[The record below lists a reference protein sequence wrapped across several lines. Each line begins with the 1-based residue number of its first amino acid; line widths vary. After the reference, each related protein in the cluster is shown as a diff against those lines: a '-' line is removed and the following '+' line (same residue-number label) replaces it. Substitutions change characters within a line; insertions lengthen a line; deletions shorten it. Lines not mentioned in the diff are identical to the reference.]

1 MRGWTM
7 TVRAALLL
15 VGLAMAGQ
23 AEAQG
28 RDDKRGQVAVEV
40 AGRTLWVPIPRRHM
54 RVEDASP
61 AAMQAIRD
69 ASSGG
74 VENVEAFIHRD
85 DRDVVAA
92 GGDPVRPMLIVQRI
106 FDQGGE
112 IDDAAWAAM
121 VPGIVEAVAGP
132 QLGAEDRRRGKGV
145 GEGRAEVYR
154 RDADS
159 VRFVNRIE
167 DSGDPGQY
175 LASAMVRV
183 DGLPLMLFGSHASA
197 VEAQAAL
204 DDLITRT
211 LRANRRR

>member
-7 TVRAALLL
+7 TMRAVLLL
-15 VGLAMAGQ
+15 VGLALAGQ

-28 RDDKRGQVAVEV
+28 RDDKRDLVAVEV
-40 AGRTLWVPIPRRHM
+40 AGRTVWVSIPPGHM
-54 RVEDASP
+54 RLEDASP
-61 AAMQAIRD
+61 AAMQAVRD
-69 ASSGG
+69 ASSGS
-74 VENVEAFIHRD
+74 VENVEALIHRD
-85 DRDVVAA
+85 DRDAVAA
-92 GGDPVRPMLIVQRI
+92 GGDPVHPMLIVQRV
-106 FDQGGE
+106 FDLGGD

-121 VPGIVEAVAGP
+121 VPGMVEAMAGP
-132 QLGAEDRRRGKGV
+132 QLGAEDRRRGKGASA
-145 GEGRAEVYR
+145 GRVEVYR

-159 VRFVNRIE
+159 VRFINRIE

-183 DGLPLMLFGSHASA
+183 DGLPLMMFGSHASA